1 MVFDLYVNSKNALL
15 GLESA
20 LRIAISNA
28 NNFNTPGYKY
38 VFASFTTLYSE
49 AITTGTKETNPIQ
62 LGAGVTLGSTSTDYK
77 QGNISIG
84 TATDVAIVGE
94 GFFVLSQSAA
104 DFEKGSPQVFSRA
117 GRFQQDSANKY
128 LVDTFGRKVFGFK
141 LDESGNRVSN
151 DLVAVETEGGTDI
164 GFTEEGI
171 LVKNFN
177 KSKQD
182 PTAKKIPMYQL
193 ALTTFENKQGL
204 ILVSGSAYK
213 STAASGE
220 QLEVNIAGG
229 TIGADGSSYG
239 DILPESLES
248 SNVDVARVALDMNLL
263 NRSYA
268 AVQAVIDDITKI
280 LQNLIS
286 KLT

>member
-38 VFASFTTLYSE
+38 VFASFTTLYND
-49 AITTGTKETNPIQ
+49 AISVGTKETNPIQ
-62 LGAGVTLGSTSTDYK
+62 MGAGVTLGSTSTDYK
-77 QGNISIG
+77 QGNITIG
-84 TATDVAIVGE
+84 TALDVAIVGE
-94 GFFVLSQSAA
+94 GLFMLSQSASDYTSGA
-104 DFEKGSPQVFSRA
+104 AKVYSRA
-117 GRFQQDSANKY
+117 GRFQTDSANQY
-128 LVDTFGRKVFGFK
+128 LVDTFGRKVYGYK
-141 LDESGNRVSN
+141 LDASGNRVSN
-151 DLVAVETEGGTDI
+151 DLVPIQTDGNTDI
-164 GFTEEGI
+164 GFIEEGI
-171 LVKNFN
+171 LVKNYN
-177 KSKQD
+177 QSKEDNTVRQE
-182 PTAKKIPMYQL
+182 PLYQL

-220 QLEVNIAGG
+220 QLDPNTAGNV
-229 TIGADGSSYG
+229 ISKNGSSYG

-263 NRSYA
+263 NRQYA
-268 AVQAVIDDITKI
+268 ATQALIDDVTKI

-286 KLT
+286 KLQ

>member
-38 VFASFTTLYSE
+38 VFASFTTLYNE
-49 AITTGTKETNPIQ
+49 AVTTGTKETNPIQ
-62 LGAGVTLGSTSTDYK
+62 MGAGMTLGSTSTDYR

-94 GFFVLSQSAA
+94 GLFILSQSAN
-104 DFEKGSPQVFSRA
+104 DFTSSAAKVFSRA
-117 GRFQQDSANKY
+117 GRFQQDSSNTY
-128 LVDTFGRKVFGFK
+128 LVDTFGRKLYGYK
-141 LDESGNRVSN
+141 LDESGNRVSS
-151 DLVAVETEGGTDI
+151 DLVPVETQGSTDI

-177 KSKQD
+177 QSEENSNI
-182 PTAKKIPMYQL
+182 KKIPMFQL
-193 ALTTFENKQGL
+193 ALTSFENKQGL
-204 ILVSGSAYK
+204 VLVSGSAYK
-213 STAASGE
+213 STAASGD
-220 QLEVNIAGG
+220 QLEPNVAGG
-229 TIGADGSSYG
+229 IIGKNGSAYG
-239 DILPESLES
+239 DILPKSLES

-286 KLT
+286 KLV

>member
-1 MVFDLYVNSKNALL
+1 
-15 GLESA
+15 
-20 LRIAISNA
+20 
-28 NNFNTPGYKY
+28 
-38 VFASFTTLYSE
+38 
-49 AITTGTKETNPIQ
+49 
-62 LGAGVTLGSTSTDYK
+62 LGAGVALGSTSTDYK

-94 GFFVLSQSAA
+94 GLFILSQSAS
-104 DFEKGSPQVFSRA
+104 DFSSGSAKVYSRA
-117 GRFQQDSANKY
+117 GRFQQDSSNKY
-128 LVDTFGRKVFGFK
+128 MVDTFGRKVYGYK
-141 LDESGNRVSN
+141 LDESGNRVSD
-151 DLVAVETEGGTDI
+151 DLVPIETHGSTDV
-164 GFTEEGI
+164 GFTEEG
-171 LVKNFN
+171 VFVRNFD
-177 KSKQD
+177 KSQDD
-182 PTAKKIPMYQL
+182 PTFKRIPMYQL

-220 QLEVNIAGG
+220 QLAPGVAGS
-229 TIGADGSSYG
+229 TIGTDGSAYG
-239 DILPESLES
+239 DILPKSLES

-268 AVQAVIDDITKI
+268 ATQAVIDDITKI